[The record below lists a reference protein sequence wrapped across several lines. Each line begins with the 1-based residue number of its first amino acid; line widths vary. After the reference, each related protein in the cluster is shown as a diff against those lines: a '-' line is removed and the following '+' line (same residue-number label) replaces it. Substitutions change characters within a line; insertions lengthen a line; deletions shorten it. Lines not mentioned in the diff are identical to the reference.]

1 MINSDVISQAGEIQK
16 SFQEALPFRHV
27 AIDGFLQPEACESL
41 LRDFPIFDPSKAI
54 NEMGE
59 VGGKSVYEEVAD
71 ISPFY
76 RQFYQYINSKEF
88 LDAVSALTGIPD
100 LIADASLFGGGT
112 HENLDGQA
120 LDVHVD
126 FNIDERRM
134 LHRRLNLLVYLN
146 KEWEEAWGGLIEL
159 HSDPRHP
166 EVDEVKSLLPLFN
179 RCVIFETSEYS
190 WHGFE
195 TIHLPEGRKQL
206 SRKSFAIYLYTK
218 DRPIEDAV
226 APHTTFYLC
235 RPFPK
240 DILAGKTLSED
251 DVRNL
256 RNLFTQRD
264 GLLEMYQKL
273 LVEKEDRLRRF
284 MRIKQEMHGSGNM
297 VNYDAILSSRSWQ
310 AIMFALGVKNR
321 VLSAIRKLLR

>member
-41 LRDFPIFDPSKAI
+41 LRDFPSFDPSKAI

-240 DILAGKTLSED
+240 DIQAGKTLSED

-284 MRIKQEMHGSGNM
+284 MRISQDMHGSGNI
-297 VNYDAILSSRSWQ
+297 AILSSRSWKFV
-310 AIMFALGVKNR
+310 MFLHKLKNKALSIFR
-321 VLSAIRKLLR
+321 

>member
-1 MINSDVISQAGEIQK
+1 MINPEIISRAEEIQK
-16 SFQEALPFRHV
+16 TFQAALPFRHV
-27 AIDGFLQPEACESL
+27 CIDGFLQPEFCESL
-41 LRDFPIFDPSKAI
+41 LRDFPSFDPSKAI

-59 VGGKSVYEEVAD
+59 VGGKSVHEVVSD

-76 RQFYQYINSKEF
+76 KQFYQYINSKEF
-88 LDAVSALTGIPD
+88 LDAVSAITGIPD
-100 LIADASLFGGGT
+100 LIADGTLFGGGT

-120 LDVHVD
+120 LDIHVD

-146 KEWEEAWGGLIEL
+146 KEWEDAWGGLIEL

-166 EVDEVKSLLPLFN
+166 EVDEIESILPLFN

-195 TIHLPEGRKQL
+195 TIHLPEDRKHL

-218 DRPIEDAV
+218 DRPVEDAV

-240 DILAGKTLSED
+240 DIQAGRTLSEE

-273 LVEKEDRLRRF
+273 LVEKEDRLQRF
-284 MRIKQEMHGSGNM
+284 MNIKQEMDGYGRM
-297 VNYDAILSSRSWQ
+297 VNYNAILNSRSWKLV
-310 AIMFALGVKNR
+310 MFALKLKN
-321 VLSAIRKLLR
+321 KLLSVFR